1 MILPLL
7 GVMMVAGCSA
17 PEPMVTGPVHP
28 AMWQVSDGDTRIILL
43 GSVHLL
49 PPDLDWQDDRI
60 RRAIAQ
66 SDELLLEL
74 APSEVGQVPALF
86 AATSHDEPVPPL
98 ATRLG
103 RAAADQL
110 IDAQQ
115 ASGMAEDDA
124 DATESWAL
132 TLLFSNIATA
142 DLGLSADNGVE
153 AILTR
158 AFATQ
163 GKRVGGLETAHQQL
177 SLFDDLPDTAQDA
190 MLASSLDR
198 AAQAPVTI
206 RTTIRAWAAGDVAT
220 IERMASEDLARTP
233 ALAEPLIHA
242 RNRRWADQ
250 LAARMQRPG
259 TILVA
264 VGTGHLVGDRSLPA
278 LLAQRGLTV
287 QRLPDR
293 PARR

>member
-1 MILPLL
+1 LILPLA

-60 RRAIAQ
+60 RRAVAQ

-74 APSEVGQVPALF
+74 APSEVDQVPALF

-98 ATRLG
+98 ATRVG

-110 IDAQQ
+110 IDALK

-124 DATESWAL
+124 ETTESWAL

-153 AILTR
+153 AVLTR
-158 AFATQ
+158 TFASA

-177 SLFDDLPDTAQDA
+177 TLFDDLPDTAQNA
-190 MLASSLDR
+190 MLASSVNR

-220 IERMASEDLARTP
+220 IERMASEDFARTP
-233 ALAEPLIHA
+233 ALAEPLVHA

-264 VGTGHLVGDRSLPA
+264 VGTGHLVGDGALPA
-278 LLAQRGLTV
+278 LLAARGFTV
-287 QRLPDR
+287 QRLPNR
-293 PARR
+293 PSRR

>member
-1 MILPLL
+1 MGL
-7 GVMMVAGCSA
+7 MMVAGCSA

-74 APSEVGQVPALF
+74 APSEVEQVPALF

-110 IDAQQ
+110 IDALQ
-115 ASGMAEDDA
+115 ASGLAEDDA
-124 DATESWAL
+124 ETTESWAL

-153 AILTR
+153 AVLTR
-158 AFATQ
+158 SFAAE

-177 SLFDDLPDTAQDA
+177 ALFDDLPDTAQNA
-190 MLASSLDR
+190 MLATSINR
-198 AAQAPVTI
+198 AAQAPGTI
-206 RTTIRAWAAGDVAT
+206 RTTIRAWALGDIAT
-220 IERMASEDLARTP
+220 IERMASEDFARTP
-233 ALAEPLIHA
+233 ALAEPLVLA

-264 VGTGHLVGDRSLPA
+264 VGTGHLVGDLSLPA
-278 LLAQRGLTV
+278 LLAERGLTV

-293 PARR
+293 PAGR